1 MPRAASVR
9 WFICVALCEVLGLRV
24 QPHTH
29 RSQRSC
35 ASVSRVGD
43 LSMQVDR
50 SKLRK
55 VPARPCSAPHQA
67 TRSRR
72 WPVSQPN
79 RRRASQV
86 VVTGLGTLTS
96 LGHDPHTFFDK
107 LVEGECGIDFV
118 TRFDAEKWEVPSR
131 IVSEVKDFDVSE
143 YWAPKDAKRCA
154 PPHLPFARMVC
165 ML

>member
-1 MPRAASVR
+1 
-9 WFICVALCEVLGLRV
+9 
-24 QPHTH
+24 
-29 RSQRSC
+29 
-35 ASVSRVGD
+35 
-43 LSMQVDR
+43 MQVDR

-55 VPARPCSAPHQA
+55 VPCPALQCPAPSHAQPPVACLSAE
-67 TRSRR
+67 
-72 WPVSQPN
+72 WC
-79 RRRASQV
+79 RASQV
-86 VVTGLGTLTS
+86 VVTGLGTLSS

-118 TRFDAEKWEVPSR
+118 TRFDAEKWEVPAR

-154 PPHLPFARMVC
+154 PPHLPARLVC

>member
-1 MPRAASVR
+1 MLGTSRCR
-9 WFICVALCEVLGLRV
+9 WTGPSCERC
-24 QPHTH
+24 H
-29 RSQRSC
+29 
-35 ASVSRVGD
+35 
-43 LSMQVDR
+43 
-50 SKLRK
+50 
-55 VPARPCSAPHQA
+55 ARPCSAPHRA
-67 TRSRR
+67 TRSHR

-79 RRRASQV
+79 WRRASQV

-154 PPHLPFARMVC
+154 PPHLPARMVC
-165 ML
+165 IL

>member
-1 MPRAASVR
+1 MQPEKKALAPGVDSRPRLFA
-9 WFICVALCEVLGLRV
+9 
-24 QPHTH
+24 
-29 RSQRSC
+29 
-35 ASVSRVGD
+35 VS
-43 LSMQVDR
+43 LS
-50 SKLRK
+50 L
-55 VPARPCSAPHQA
+55 
-67 TRSRR
+67 
-72 WPVSQPN
+72 VSQPN
-79 RRRASQV
+79 WRRASQV

-154 PPHLPFARMVC
+154 PPHLPARLVC